1 MKLFYMFLFFLFSQT
16 RCLQTVKRM
25 SLTMRSKN
33 IRGISL
39 PFEPTYIPK
48 TENQK
53 KYVEYL
59 NDKQTDMI
67 VCVGPAGTGKT
78 LFACLHGINLMK
90 AGLIHKIILTR
101 PVVSVDEDIGF
112 LPGNLVKKMDPWTRP
127 IMDIF
132 SESYSKA
139 EIDNMIFNNVI
150 EISPLAYMRG
160 RTFKNAFVI
169 ADEMQN
175 SSPNQ
180 MLMLATRIGV
190 NSKVVVTGDMK
201 QSDKMENNGLAEFIQ
216 KYETYQKNS
225 ENESNLI
232 KYIQLSS
239 ADIERSRLVEHVINM
254 YDFSGKTDTEKDN
267 KKNID
272 YTIKSSKIYKNDDA
286 ALMPLTDI
294 RILDKYLKP

>member
-1 MKLFYMFLFFLFSQT
+1 
-16 RCLQTVKRM
+16 
-25 SLTMRSKN
+25 
-33 IRGISL
+33 
-39 PFEPTYIPK
+39 
-48 TENQK
+48 
-53 KYVEYL
+53 
-59 NDKQTDMI
+59 
-67 VCVGPAGTGKT
+67 
-78 LFACLHGINLMK
+78 
-90 AGLIHKIILTR
+90 
-101 PVVSVDEDIGF
+101 
-112 LPGNLVKKMDPWTRP
+112 MDPWTRP

-160 RTFKNAFVI
+160 RTFKNSFVI

-216 KYETYQKNS
+216 KYETYQKNC
-225 ENESNLI
+225 ENGSNSNLI

-254 YDFSGKTDTEKDN
+254 YDFSGKTDTEKE
-267 KKNID
+267 KEKEKEKNRD
-272 YTIKSSKIYKNDDA
+272 YNIKISNNYKNDDA